1 MDANLKRG
9 LEGGKEQP
17 LKRHKTGFLIGID
30 AHGITKSTRTNCTTI
45 WFYTLKDAVA
55 ASKAGWI
62 NLEGFVTKFVLSIEM
77 RNAIPCIVVRNKHS
91 YKLKQM
97 YAMFGNLF
105 QRSNLPALN
114 LVETWK

>member
-1 MDANLKRG
+1 
-9 LEGGKEQP
+9 
-17 LKRHKTGFLIGID
+17 
-30 AHGITKSTRTNCTTI
+30 
-45 WFYTLKDAVA
+45 
-55 ASKAGWI
+55 
-62 NLEGFVTKFVLSIEM
+62 LEGFVTKFVLSIEM

-114 LVETWK
+114 LVETWKNKKGKFLGKYSLYLVDWTDEQVEIAVTAIQKFMNGQFKPSLFVPKAE